1 MGTKH
6 GHSMTC
12 AHLLCSQLVSSHL
25 MCLSSSQLS
34 WRRLTG
40 LPRPLPESDDKF
52 CFLSSLRLTLGQQ
65 INTCGDILCRQIK
78 NSDLSIFLH
87 TYSHNCL
94 DSILKRT
101 LAAFFSFCCFVY
113 PSTCS
118 KSWFQE
124 LCILQRR
131 MSFETSSRHFKELF
145 MRLKILQLP
154 SLWTW
159 CISSSVTLYARPKSI
174 TLKTPS
180 WLDQST
186 LAGFRS
192 AWTMPW
198 KHSMLELDNFQR
210 SIILFISTWP
220 WRLYKATRRSWA
232 NRRQAQGERPRLSF
246 L

>member
-131 MSFETSSRHFKELF
+131 MSFENLRIIYAPKDFAVTFALD
-145 MRLKILQLP
+145 LVYILLRDAVCEAEVYHLEDP
-154 SLWTW
+154 VLAGPEH
-159 CISSSVTLYARPKSI
+159 V
-174 TLKTPS
+174 S
-180 WLDQST
+180 WL
-186 LAGFRS
+186 
-192 AWTMPW
+192 
-198 KHSMLELDNFQR
+198 
-210 SIILFISTWP
+210 
-220 WRLYKATRRSWA
+220 
-232 NRRQAQGERPRLSF
+232 
-246 L
+246 